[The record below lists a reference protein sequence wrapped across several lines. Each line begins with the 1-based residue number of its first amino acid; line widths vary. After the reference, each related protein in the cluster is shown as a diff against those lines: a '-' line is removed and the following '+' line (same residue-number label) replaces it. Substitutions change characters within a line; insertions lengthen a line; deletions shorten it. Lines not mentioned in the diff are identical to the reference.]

1 METNNNTANEG
12 HNMDRKLFT
21 EYMTIANNQEAG
33 RELMTFTERAD
44 VLNIDGMVNQLKA
57 DKSTMRRKMRSQATE
72 IEALRLAL
80 RAAGLDY

>member
-1 METNNNTANEG
+1 MTTNQTLIA
-12 HNMDRKLFT
+12 